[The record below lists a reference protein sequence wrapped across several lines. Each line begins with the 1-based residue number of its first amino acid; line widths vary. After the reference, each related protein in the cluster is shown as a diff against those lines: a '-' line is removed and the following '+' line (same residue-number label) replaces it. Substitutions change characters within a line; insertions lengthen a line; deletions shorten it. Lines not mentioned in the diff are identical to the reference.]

1 MNEISTVPATVTPMM
16 LIERAQASD
25 TSIEKMEQLFRL
37 QLQWEENEAKKA
49 FNKAFAAFKAESVQ
63 IIKNITVSD
72 GPLKGKKYADLFAAV
87 DAITPA
93 LSKHGLSH
101 SWRLTKDEEKW
112 LEVTCTIEH
121 ELGYSK
127 SASMGGPPDTGGAK
141 NAIQARASSRSY
153 LERYT
158 LLSITGL
165 AASNQD
171 KDGNNL
177 KKEDIERI
185 NEQQYFDLLALI
197 ADAGADQTKFCT
209 YYKINEPA
217 ELPSAKFA
225 AAVKGLEQKRNKT
238 T

>member
-1 MNEISTVPATVTPMM
+1 MEKHEVMAIPATVTPMD
-16 LIERAQASD
+16 LIARAQASD

-49 FNKAFAAFKAESVQ
+49 YNKAFAAFKAESVQ

-93 LSKHGLSH
+93 LSRHGLSH

-165 AASNQD
+165 AASDQD

-177 KKEDIERI
+177 KKEDLEVIT
-185 NEQQYFDLLALI
+185 EQQANDLLALI
-197 ADAGADQTKFCT
+197 ENVGADVARFCT
-209 YYKINEPA
+209 FYKINA
-217 ELPSAKFA
+217 VTELPVTKYNQ
-225 AAVKGLEQKRNKT
+225 AVKGLEAKRAK
-238 T
+238 